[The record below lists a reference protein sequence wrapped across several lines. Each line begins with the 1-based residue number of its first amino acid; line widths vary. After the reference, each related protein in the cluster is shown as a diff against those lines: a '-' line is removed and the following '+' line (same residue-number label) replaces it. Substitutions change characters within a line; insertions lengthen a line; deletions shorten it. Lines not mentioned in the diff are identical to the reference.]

1 MLPKY
6 YKMMKMSISFR
17 STCYNAGFSLLYILF
32 VVVVLDDFLFRVNSS
47 KPHSLISEKRMSF
60 LD

>member
-6 YKMMKMSISFR
+6 YKIMKMSISFR
-17 STCYNAGFSLLYILF
+17 SSCYNAGFSLLYILF

-47 KPHSLISEKRMSF
+47 NPIPLFQRRECPF
-60 LD
+60 